1 MQLLTH
7 RQLIIVGFTGFKVK
21 GTQSCPVLWDP
32 ITVQSRNSPGQ
43 NTGVGSLSL
52 LQGLFPTQGS
62 SSGLPHCRW
71 ILYQLTHQGSPWL
84 PELLITLARVCLT
97 VCTCMSPRQCACVG
111 MCVYSK
117 HNLEIRL
124 ALHIYSNQVTNIGL
138 HHKDLYPIRNDLYK
152 LHETE
157 FILPFQYVHTEATLL
172 TRLIDPGG
180 SLKQNQYKYKY
191 G

>member
-1 MQLLTH
+1 MFRPKVEEEFHFSGYIFSFWYVPNFGPLFTVSITYLFIGFHFHVTKTWKSLTCVW
-7 RQLIIVGFTGFKVK
+7 LFATPWTGNF
-21 GTQSCPVLWDP
+21 
-32 ITVQSRNSPGQ
+32 PGQ

-124 ALHIYSNQVTNIGL
+124 ALHIYSN
-138 HHKDLYPIRNDLYK
+138 
-152 LHETE
+152 
-157 FILPFQYVHTEATLL
+157 
-172 TRLIDPGG
+172 
-180 SLKQNQYKYKY
+180 
-191 G
+191 